1 MNCKLKDGIL
11 EAGRR
16 HPHNQ
21 LISKYLQR
29 RLFFHDR
36 RHEARTGVTRQTDVL
51 HAHSIN
57 SSFFQNKQA
66 FDLQILETIFAIV
79 H

>member
-11 EAGRR
+11 EAWRR
-16 HPHNQ
+16 HPRNQ

-29 RLFFHDR
+29 RHFPHDR
-36 RHEARTGVTRQTDVL
+36 RHETRTSVTRQTDVL